1 MKTLLYS
8 RLVKL
13 VAVNFLACVMLLVF
27 MLGFQ
32 TPLSADES
40 SAVIPVNVPAEAAK
54 ANLLFWGG
62 GEICPL
68 GVTITDTFSGDNTQ
82 LGRIF
87 RDGVASTCTPEA
99 YPGIFNEATT
109 YNYETYTYENG
120 SATDSCVVVQFNP
133 DTAGDTPCGTN
144 AHMSAYVDSYNP
156 ISQSL
161 NYLGDVG
168 SSTTQPF
175 SFTLPG
181 GQALV
186 LAVTNTGAQAVC
198 SYAFTVTQFVC
209 PVIATT
215 DVAIGKSA
223 PATAVVGEIITYTI
237 SAANIMT
244 DSVDATNV
252 VITDVLDPGLVYV
265 SSTASSGSYS
275 TTSGTWVIPTI
286 TVGTTETL
294 YIQAQVNMVGTITN
308 TATLASLNEVDSND
322 ENNSAW
328 VTTVV
333 TNHAPTADAGITQ
346 TVALNA
352 LVMLDGSGSS
362 DPDGHALTYLWT
374 QITGTTAITLSDN
387 TAVTP
392 TFTATTV
399 GVYTFTL
406 TVTDSYGLASPT
418 VSTVVIFVEDPV
430 YPVYLPVIM
439 RPDEN

>member
-1 MKTLLYS
+1 MKNLTYS
-8 RLVKL
+8 RLLKL
-13 VAVNFLACVMLLVF
+13 VAVNFFSGGMLLLF

-32 TPLSADES
+32 TPLSAD
-40 SAVIPVNVPAEAAK
+40 ANTDVVPVGVPAETAK

-68 GVTITDTFSGDNTQ
+68 GVTITGTFSGANTQ

-87 RDGVASTCTPEA
+87 RDGTPSTCTPEA

-109 YNYETYTYENG
+109 YNYETHTYANG
-120 SATDSCVVVQFNP
+120 SATDSCVVVQFDPNP
-133 DTAGDTPCGTN
+133 VGGTPCGTN
-144 AHMSAYVDSYNP
+144 AHMSAYADSYNP
-156 ISQSL
+156 ISQSV

-168 SSTTQPF
+168 SSVTQPF

-181 GQALV
+181 GQDLV
-186 LAVTNTGAQAVC
+186 LAVSNTGAQAVC
-198 SYAFTVTQFVC
+198 DYRFTVTQFVC
-209 PVIATT
+209 PVTAVA
-215 DVAIGKSA
+215 DVAVGKSA
-223 PATAVVGEIITYTI
+223 PATAVAGEMITYTI
-237 SAANIMT
+237 SASNLLT

-252 VITDVLDPGLVYV
+252 VVADLLDPGLVYV

-308 TATLASLNEVDSND
+308 TATISSANEVDPNE

-333 TNHAPTADAGITQ
+333 TNHAPTAHAGMTQ
-346 TVALNA
+346 TVTLGDM
-352 LVMLDGSGSS
+352 VQLDGSGSS
-362 DPDGHALTYLWT
+362 DPDGHELTYLWA
-374 QITGTTAITLSDN
+374 QIGGTPAMTLSNN

-399 GVYTFTL
+399 GVFTFTL

-418 VSTVVIFVEDPV
+418 VSTVVIFVEEPV

-439 RPDEN
+439 RPEDN